1 MDVELGRAPE
11 LCRIGLRMRRGGLA
25 LWTALDFYP
34 SALDAVR
41 GKLLGG
47 AFQARNGT
55 GAWATVHVLEERP
68 RGSWNSVPLAAPVLA
83 QEVTER
89 ARAHTR

>member
-1 MDVELGRAPE
+1 MFL
-11 LCRIGLRMRRGGLA
+11 LCRQE
-25 LWTALDFYP
+25 LDYGARFYP

-41 GKLLGG
+41 VKLLGG

-83 QEVTER
+83 QEVRFLGAASEDW
-89 ARAHTR
+89 ARTGRLDWVVTLR